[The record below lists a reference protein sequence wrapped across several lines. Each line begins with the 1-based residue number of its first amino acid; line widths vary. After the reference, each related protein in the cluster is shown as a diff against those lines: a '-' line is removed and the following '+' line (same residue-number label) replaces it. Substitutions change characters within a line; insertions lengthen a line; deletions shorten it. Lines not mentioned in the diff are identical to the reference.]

1 MTASLAAA
9 MLPLIFDH
17 QSSGLMYTDSYAPR
31 QAESGA
37 HPHIWG
43 TVALKLLKSMLFLS

>member
-1 MTASLAAA
+1 MTACLAAA
-9 MLPLIFDH
+9 MSPLVFDH
-17 QSSGLMYTDSYAPR
+17 QSSGLMYMDSYAPR